1 MKASPTQDAQLE
13 PRPPL
18 ERLRE
23 RVLAAASRLGN
34 WSKRLL
40 PREQP
45 PAPAVPER
53 AGADDGQPV
62 RSRPVEPV
70 RRPERLPSPAPG
82 MAGPMQRVAPAR
94 ASQPSRSQ
102 RSYLT
107 EPLAGAAYKRDEPG
121 SPAPAQKQAD
131 QVREPAF
138 LALRESSG
146 EGHAGPGN
154 TRDGENEQPA
164 MPTPEQGEEPR
175 RAWTRKL
182 LRGTRSGMLLTLEPE
197 YLWAEVL
204 DALAAR
210 LAESPSFF
218 QRSVLSLDTR
228 RRPLQPQELEDL
240 RALLASY
247 EMTFK
252 EVGSDELNDP
262 RVLPS
267 GAMRPQSSGETS
279 PLLAIRP
286 GRDVTDTLL
295 TRRTIRSGQRLQYA
309 SSVVI
314 MGDVNAGAEV
324 VAAGDVIVWGALR
337 GTVHAGYPGNEE
349 AVVCA
354 LVLAPVQLRIGGLA
368 SRPPE
373 DGGLPPQT
381 PEVASVKDGQIVVE
395 RWNAGRPARR

>member
-1 MKASPTQDAQLE
+1 MQ
-13 PRPPL
+13 
-18 ERLRE
+18 RL
-23 RVLAAASRLGN
+23 V
-34 WSKRLL
+34 
-40 PREQP
+40 
-45 PAPAVPER
+45 
-53 AGADDGQPV
+53 
-62 RSRPVEPV
+62 
-70 RRPERLPSPAPG
+70 PSPA
-82 MAGPMQRVAPAR
+82 
-94 ASQPSRSQ
+94 SQPPRSQ

-107 EPLAGAAYKRDEPG
+107 EPLARAAYQRDEHG
-121 SPAPAQKQAD
+121 GPAPAQKQED

-138 LALRESSG
+138 LALRESPG
-146 EGHAGPGN
+146 ERHASSPD
-154 TRDGENEQPA
+154 THEGEAEQPA
-164 MPTPEQGEEPR
+164 VPTPEQGEEPR
-175 RAWTRKL
+175 RALTRKL

-197 YLWAEVL
+197 YLWSEVL

-262 RVLPS
+262 RILPS

-279 PLLAIRP
+279 PLLAIRA

-324 VAAGDVIVWGALR
+324 VAGGDVIVWGALR

-395 RWNAGRPARR
+395 RWNAGRLARR